1 MPIKKII
8 PLNILLEN
16 NDVFILLIALNNVIS
31 GQDTAPAFL
40 LNSYVVHFQDF
51 KTNLADIYIYY
62 TYSIRFL
69 KMLLSGWM
77 LINR

>member
-40 LNSYVVHFQDF
+40 NSYVVHFQDF
-51 KTNLADIYIYY
+51 KTNLADIYILHIQ
-62 TYSIRFL
+62 YSFSKNVIKWL
-69 KMLLSGWM
+69 NVNK
-77 LINR
+77 